1 MNTFR
6 GPTLPAYQRIAA
18 SLRDRITSGSLAPGQ
33 QLPTEQELAE
43 EFGVARQTVRNGVGM
58 LVAEGL
64 VVSRRPHGHFVRQ
77 LEHMIY
83 RPQAESRPQPITPEM
98 DRYFQQ
104 IKAEGREPSQTI
116 EVSLIKA
123 PPEIAQRLEVKEGE
137 LVVARKRVRYING
150 EAVNTNDSH
159 FPLDI
164 VRDSEIMSPA
174 DIPRGTNQALA
185 DLGFP
190 QARAIDEYFVRM
202 PSPEESHRLNLGAG
216 TPVALHI
223 VTGYTQDGRPMRCTS
238 NILPGDRHV
247 IVYERTW
254 E

>member
-1 MNTFR
+1 MDTFR
-6 GPTLPAYQRIAA
+6 GVTLPAYQRIAA
-18 SLRDRITSGSLAPGQ
+18 NLRDRITSGALAPGQ

-43 EFGVARQTVRNGVGM
+43 EFGVARQTVRNGVGL

-83 RPQAESRPQPITPEM
+83 RPQAESRPQPVTPEM
-98 DRYFQQ
+98 DRYCQQ
-104 IKAEGREPSQTI
+104 ITSEGREPSQTI

-123 PPEIAQRLEVKEGE
+123 PADIAKRLEVSEGE
-137 LVVARKRVRYING
+137 LVVARRRVRFING
-150 EAVNTNDSH
+150 EPVNTNDSH
-159 FPLDI
+159 FPLDV

-185 DLGFP
+185 DLGFA
-190 QARAIDEYFVRM
+190 QARAIDEFFVRM
-202 PSPEESHRLNLGAG
+202 PTPEEAQRLQLGAG

-223 VTGYTQDGRPMRCTS
+223 VTGYTQDGRPVRCTA

-247 IVYERTW
+247 IVYERAW

>member
-1 MNTFR
+1 VNTFR
-6 GPTLPAYQRIAA
+6 GATLPAYQRIAA
-18 SLRDRITSGSLAPGQ
+18 NLRDRITSGALAPGQ
-33 QLPTEQELAE
+33 QLPTEQDLAE

-77 LEHMIY
+77 REHMIY

-98 DRYFQQ
+98 DRYCEQ
-104 IKAEGREPSQTI
+104 ITSEGREPSQTI

-123 PPEIAQRLEVKEGE
+123 PAEIAQRLEVNEGE
-137 LVVARKRVRYING
+137 LVVARRRVRFING
-150 EAVNTNDSH
+150 EPVNTNDSH
-159 FPLDI
+159 FPLDV

-174 DIPRGTNQALA
+174 DIPRGTNQVLA

-190 QARAIDEYFVRM
+190 QARAIDEFFTRM
-202 PSPEESHRLNLGAG
+202 PTPGEAQRLSLGAG
-216 TPVALHI
+216 TPVVLHI
-223 VTGYTQDGRPMRCTS
+223 VTGYTESGRPVRCTS

-247 IVYERTW
+247 IVYERAW